1 MHQTYLKLE
10 YGKKTAIVH
19 VLRLGQGDAQS
30 QVPELGSH
38 VVPDLALLGPDLV
51 LLGPEL
57 GPNLGPEVGLLVLV
71 VSSSANIM

>member
-1 MHQTYLKLE
+1 MHQTNLKLE
-10 YGKKTAIVH
+10 YGKKTAIVR
-19 VLRLGQGDAQS
+19 VLWLGQGDGQS

-51 LLGPEL
+51 LGPEL
-57 GPNLGPEVGLLVLV
+57 GPNLCPELGLLVLV